1 MVIGGPEFEYRHKI
15 LDGSLI
21 TFLCGKIALLYEKTE
36 KINEKEAGCCP
47 FKIKKYLGSA
57 FHSVLA
63 LMLSCLKSSGSYLG
77 RLTCR

>member
-47 FKIKKYLGSA
+47 FKIKKYLGS
-57 FHSVLA
+57 
-63 LMLSCLKSSGSYLG
+63 
-77 RLTCR
+77 